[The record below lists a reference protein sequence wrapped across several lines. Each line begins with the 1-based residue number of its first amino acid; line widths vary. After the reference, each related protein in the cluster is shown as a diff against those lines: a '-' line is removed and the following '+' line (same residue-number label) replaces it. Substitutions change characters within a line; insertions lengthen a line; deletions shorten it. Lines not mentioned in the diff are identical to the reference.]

1 MLTKTVLEKDVKTL
15 VNFLADM
22 AGNYD
27 AVDLPDFPA
36 KIKKLIKKYN
46 GGK

>member
-1 MLTKTVLEKDVKTL
+1 MSTKPELEGDVKTL
-15 VNFLADM
+15 VNFLEDM

-36 KIKKLIKKYN
+36 KIKKLIKKYK